1 MRVMPDTNIIIS
13 ALMFPS
19 SKPAEVLTRI
29 ASRHEMVLSSYLI
42 NEVESVL
49 RLKYPKLLPAAQEL
63 FRTMSFE
70 LASESD
76 QTDIVITDPKDQPIL
91 NAAIAGTVD
100 VIVSGDKH
108 FKNLDMRQ
116 PKVMS
121 PSEFLALAK

>member
-13 ALMFPS
+13 ALMFPD

-91 NAAIAGTVD
+91 NAAIAGAVD

-108 FKNLDMRQ
+108 FKELNTRQ

>member
-1 MRVMPDTNIIIS
+1 MPDTNIIIS
-13 ALMFPS
+13 ALMFPD

-63 FRTMSFE
+63 FSTMSFE
-70 LASESD
+70 LAVESD
-76 QTDIVITDPKDQPIL
+76 QADVVIADPKDQPIL
-91 NAAIAGTVD
+91 DAAVSGEAD

-108 FKNLDMRQ
+108 FKNLDIKR

-121 PSEFLALAK
+121 PSEFLVLE